1 MKKTLY
7 GTTAIVALG
16 LAIVAATPASAQA
29 PASGFSSTNFQ
40 FTVGGYAR
48 GFVGSVSN
56 KLDNNP
62 FGGAIF
68 RGQAA
73 NATPNADTIS
83 IGNINN
89 GGIDQQ
95 QDFRLDLT
103 ARANLPNG
111 MAAGMTAQ
119 MMVPNSGP
127 AQGGSPTGSAGDSFL
142 RRQWVFLSTAFG
154 QVELGS
160 IDAVMTRMYAG
171 PFDAFTAGGIASMG
185 GGAISN
191 FAYSPLKSGQSDTPI
206 AGTQVRF
213 WDRSANKIAYVSPRI
228 EGFQLG
234 LNYTPESSNFRES
247 NFLTGAFYT
256 AGGTAP
262 ANYGGYQQGFAAAL
276 NYTNSFSG
284 IDVRAY
290 GGYQSWQAPKIGAL
304 VGLKDPKVYGIGAG
318 VRYMGFDLGAS
329 YANFKDG
336 ANPARGTFTNVGGF
350 GTSLYS
356 VDGTAWDVGVG
367 YIFGPAAVSLT
378 YVDAKNSAG
387 SINNTTGVV
396 TPQAFGDDKKRA
408 VALSGRYTLG
418 PGVNVEA
425 TAFWQRMTA
434 GNGTNQTANPTTGG
448 TVDAARVAKSQGV
461 VTGLILTF

>member
-16 LAIVAATPASAQA
+16 LAIVAANPASAQA

-48 GFVGSVSN
+48 GFVGSVAN
-56 KLDNNP
+56 KLENNP

-68 RGQAA
+68 RGQTAG
-73 NATPNADTIS
+73 NNNDTIS
-83 IGNINN
+83 VGGINN

-127 AQGGSPTGSAGDSFL
+127 AQGGSPTGTAGDSFL

-154 QVELGS
+154 QVEMGS
-160 IDAVMTRMYAG
+160 IDAVITRMYAG

-191 FAYSPLKSGQSDTPI
+191 FAFSPLKSGQSDTPI

-247 NFLTGAFYT
+247 TFLTGVFQAAT
-256 AGGTAP
+256 GGIA
-262 ANYGGYQQGFAAAL
+262 AYGGYQAGFSAAL

-284 IDVRAY
+284 FDVRGY
-290 GGYQSWQAPKIGAL
+290 GGYQSWQAPTIGAL
-304 VGLKDPKVYGIGAG
+304 RGLKDPKVYAFGAG

-336 ANPARGTFTNVGGF
+336 ANTARGTFMNVGGF
-350 GTSLYS
+350 STTNALYS

-387 SINNTTGVV
+387 AVNVATGVV
-396 TPQAFGDDKKRA
+396 TPQNFGDDKKQA
-408 VALSGRYTLG
+408 IALSGRYTLG

-425 TAFWQRMTA
+425 TGFWQKLTA
-434 GNGTNQTANPTTGG
+434 GNGLNAAQTTGG
-448 TVDAARVAKSQGV
+448 NVDQARVAKSQGV